1 MFRLFPIIWFP
12 EEERGLVTA
21 SHAVFRYEDKVT
33 ALRHLKNAY
42 EQLYDGL
49 VPLDFNEE
57 GCLVYLAEKAGRS
70 KKIKDETIKIFEFK
84 KDALLALR
92 LLGSK
97 SLLHHGNLM
106 LCYYLTK
113 QKQEIG

>member
-1 MFRLFPIIWFP
+1 MNGLIRFQRFPIIWFP

-33 ALRHLKNAY
+33 ALRRLKNAY

-57 GCLVYLAEKAGRS
+57 AWHTARASIPHFPETGRGDRD
-70 KKIKDETIKIFEFK
+70 DE
-84 KDALLALR
+84 
-92 LLGSK
+92 
-97 SLLHHGNLM
+97 GN
-106 LCYYLTK
+106 
-113 QKQEIG
+113 